1 MKAIKRIAAAVISA
15 ALAAGIAALSGCSA
29 GTPGEGTGEK
39 PVVIATIFP
48 AYDFARQVFG
58 DTAEVRM
65 LLKPGQESH
74 SYDPSAK
81 DIVEISACDLFIYNG
96 GESDEWVE
104 SVLKSAPGISTFKMT
119 DAVSLLDE
127 EIAEGMEH
135 YHDDH
140 DDTDDIGDT
149 DDADDADDA
158 DDGGSH
164 DEEYDEHVWTSPEN
178 ASLIVAALGKRA
190 AELFPENADAL
201 EAIAANAE
209 AYTERIDAL
218 DERFTSLFE
227 GEQRYFVFGDR
238 FPLLYFFREYGLS
251 YYAAFPGCG
260 SETEPSART
269 MTFLLEKLREQDSA
283 VPAVFRIE
291 LSSGRLA
298 DVLAEDSGLEVREF
312 HTCHNISADDFAA
325 GETWLSL
332 MERNYDTLSQILKG

>member
-1 MKAIKRIAAAVISA
+1 MKAIKRITAAVISA
-15 ALAAGIAALSGCSA
+15 ALAAAVAALSGCSA
-29 GTPGEGTGEK
+29 GTPGEGAEGK

-58 DTAEVRM
+58 DTAEVKM

-104 SVLKSAPGISTFKMT
+104 SVLKSAPEINTFKMT

-127 EIAEGMEH
+127 EIIEGMEH
-135 YHDDH
+135 YHDDLDDTDNI
-140 DDTDDIGDT
+140 DDTDDVN
-149 DDADDADDA
+149 DAD
-158 DDGGSH
+158 SH
-164 DEEYDEHVWTSPEN
+164 EEEYDEHVWTSPEN
-178 ASLIVAALGKRA
+178 ASLIVKALGERA
-190 AELFPENADAL
+190 SELFPENAEAL

-209 AYTERIDAL
+209 AYAERIDEL
-218 DERFTSLFE
+218 DERFASLLE

-251 YYAAFPGCG
+251 CYAAFPGCG

-269 MTFLLEKLREQDSA
+269 MTFLLEKLRERDSA

-298 DVLAEDSGLEVREF
+298 EVLAEDSGLEVWEF